1 MPNLIR
7 TSCLIL
13 LFCQLSACS
22 AQSRRDREAALPFRS
37 DLWQQEYWQEKRE
50 QNVEDPLPDA
60 AESLANTPQT
70 AVLGGT
76 NDGTAPTSQRNDRVS
91 IPGQAR
97 LEDLQQETPIAE
109 WQVDRQLIVEA
120 NAGKFRDT
128 PSAWQLSKSS
138 GAAAPV
144 AELSKGPTATTYL
157 VGFMACIV
165 VGGALMT
172 GRES

>member
-1 MPNLIR
+1 MPYLIR

-13 LFCQLSACS
+13 LLCQLPDSH
-22 AQSRRDREAALPFRS
+22 AQSRRDRENELPFRS
-37 DLWQQEYWQEKRE
+37 DLWQLEYRQTEKERD
-50 QNVEDPLPDA
+50 VENPLTA
-60 AESLANTPQT
+60 GGEASAKRPQT
-70 AVLGGT
+70 GQIGSPEDLGSRP
-76 NDGTAPTSQRNDRVS
+76 ADRAA

-109 WQVDRQLIVEA
+109 WQVERQLIAET
-120 NAGKFRDT
+120 NAGNYRDS

>member
-1 MPNLIR
+1 MPRLIR

-13 LFCQLSACS
+13 LLCQLSACH
-22 AQSRRDREAALPFRS
+22 AQSRRDRDNKLPFRS
-37 DLWQQEYWQEKRE
+37 DLWQLEYRQTEKERD
-50 QNVEDPLPDA
+50 VENPLTQGPEGSPQQPRA
-60 AESLANTPQT
+60 GEIGGVEYLADTNSR
-70 AVLGGT
+70 LG
-76 NDGTAPTSQRNDRVS
+76 DRAT

-109 WQVDRQLIVEA
+109 WQVERQLIAEA
-120 NAGKFRDT
+120 NAGNYRDS